1 VDYFM
6 VPMKASPLPS
16 LLAAALLGAGGLAA
30 GPARAQDTV
39 VMKSGP
45 AREGK
50 IVGVS
55 GGNVRL
61 QTAAGT
67 TGLPLAAVREVRMA
81 APPEFDAAAKQL
93 ADGDAA
99 GAAAALTKI
108 NATFSG
114 LPAPWAER
122 AAALLG
128 DAKLAAGD
136 AAGAAAA
143 YDQLR
148 QIYPQAAA
156 LANLGTARL
165 AVEAG
170 RFDEAAQLLEP
181 LLAGSD
187 KTAFPSPDAGPSLSQ
202 GHYLMG
208 RVREAAG
215 DYPGALEYY
224 LKAAVLFPQDRNA
237 ASSARQ
243 RADQLRA
250 EHAGLIAP

>member
-1 VDYFM
+1 M
-6 VPMKASPLPS
+6 NASPLPA
-16 LLAAALLGAGGLAA
+16 LLAAALLAGLAA
-30 GPARAQDTV
+30 AGSARAQDAV
-39 VMKSGP
+39 ILKSGLT
-45 AREGK
+45 REGK

-67 TGLPLAAVREVRMA
+67 TGLPMADVREIRMS
-81 APPEFDAAAKQL
+81 APPEFDAAAAQL
-93 ADGDAA
+93 ASGDAA
-99 GAAAALTKI
+99 GAVAALTKI
-108 NATFSG
+108 NETFAG

-136 AAGAAAA
+136 TAGAEAA
-143 YDQLR
+143 YEQFR
-148 QIYPQAAA
+148 KTYPQATA

-165 AVEAG
+165 AVDAG
-170 RFDEAAQLLEP
+170 KFDEAGKLLGP
-181 LLAGSD
+181 VLAGSD
-187 KTAFPSPDAGPSLSQ
+187 KTAFPSPAEGPALSQ

-215 DYPGALEYY
+215 DQQGALEHY
-224 LKAAVLFPQDRNA
+224 LKASVVFPFDRNA
-237 ASSARQ
+237 VSSARE